1 MDDVRRSEMT
11 WRTLLF
17 TSATAI
23 ALVGC
28 ASKPTVTQREFDG
41 GLEQTT
47 QTASYEITIWTGPEV
62 TMMMEFP
69 IMAMM
74 DQGNPVNHHLEV
86 HIVDKGTGEEV
97 LEVTPTVEILGVG
110 TGVSR
115 GLPNVKACL
124 ESNHRATAPHFG
136 DNLFL
141 TEGAYKVTVEVEGEI
156 AEFEITF

>member
-1 MDDVRRSEMT
+1 MT
-11 WRTLLF
+11 WRTLLS

-47 QTASYEITIWTGPEV
+47 QTASYEISIWTGPEV

-69 IMAMM
+69 VMAMM
-74 DQGNPVNHHLEV
+74 DQGMPVNHHLEIHLFDV
-86 HIVDKGTGEEV
+86 RTGEELLDV
-97 LEVTPTVEILGVG
+97 IPEVEIRVVA
-110 TGVSR
+110 TGASR

-124 ESNHRATAPHFG
+124 ESHHRATAPHFG

-141 TEGAYKVTVEVEGEI
+141 PDGAYEIIVEVEGEI